1 MMSGSPSIQ
10 AEEALRLRHGPEADQ
25 ARLRALAETDAGLAA
40 LMADWDRQD
49 AAMRALYAPVAEEP
63 LPERLRAQIA
73 AARRGAPG
81 QETSRPALP
90 LRRLAAALALV
101 ALGFGAGWGGA
112 WLMQAPALP
121 SLAAAAMASFA
132 TYAVEV
138 RHPVEVAA
146 DDEAHLVQW
155 LSNRLGTPFRPPD
168 LSSGGFRLIG
178 GRLLPGATS
187 PAALL
192 MYEDDLGRRLALYLT
207 RSDAME
213 SDLAFAEEP
222 GRQAFWWVEGDLA
235 CALVGDLP
243 KETLRRL
250 AIAAYH
256 DLTEA

>member
-1 MMSGSPSIQ
+1 MMSGSPSIH

-49 AAMRALYAPVAEEP
+49 AAIRALYAPVAEEP
-63 LPERLRAQIA
+63 LPDRMRAMIA
-73 AARRGAPG
+73 AARQAP
-81 QETSRPALP
+81 TRRALP
-90 LRRLAAALALV
+90 LWRMAASV
-101 ALGFGAGWGGA
+101 ALLAFGFAAGWGGA
-112 WLMQAPALP
+112 RFTQSPA
-121 SLAAAAMASFA
+121 SQTLASAAMAGFA
-132 TYAVEV
+132 TYAVET

-207 RSDAME
+207 RSDGVE

-222 GRQAFWWVEGDLA
+222 GRQAFWWVEGNLA